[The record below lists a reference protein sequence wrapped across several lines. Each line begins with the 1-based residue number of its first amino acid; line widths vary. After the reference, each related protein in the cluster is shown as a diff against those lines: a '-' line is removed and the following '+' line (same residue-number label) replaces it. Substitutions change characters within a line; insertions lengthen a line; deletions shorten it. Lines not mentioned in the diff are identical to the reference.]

1 MDKDVK
7 SVALCLAMRIRTD
20 VVMKRCCFS
29 SNPEDIV
36 TPKEKRLND
45 KLNTKNIH
53 WGPFD
58 SETENVPHN

>member
-20 VVMKRCCFS
+20 VVMKRCCFC

-36 TPKEKRLND
+36 TPKEKR
-45 KLNTKNIH
+45 
-53 WGPFD
+53 
-58 SETENVPHN
+58 